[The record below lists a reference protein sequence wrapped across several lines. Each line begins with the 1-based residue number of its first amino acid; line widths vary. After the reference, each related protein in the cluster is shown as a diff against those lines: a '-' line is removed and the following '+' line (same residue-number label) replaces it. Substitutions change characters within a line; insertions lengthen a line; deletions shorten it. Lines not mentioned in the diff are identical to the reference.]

1 MSNAISFTDATF
13 EQEVIKSE
21 LPVMVDFWAS
31 WCGPCLMLAPLVD
44 KVAKE
49 YDGKLKVGKVDVD
62 ACPNT
67 ASSFG
72 VRSIPTLMFF
82 KKGELKE
89 QVIGVVAEAQLK
101 KLIEKVINA

>member
-1 MSNAISFTDATF
+1 MSEATAFTDATF

-31 WCGPCLMLAPLVD
+31 WCGPCMMLAPVVD
-44 KVAKE
+44 KMAKE
-49 YDGKLKVGKVDVD
+49 YAGKIKVGKVDVD
-62 ACPNT
+62 ANPNT
-67 ASSFG
+67 ASAMG

-82 KKGELKE
+82 KNGELKE

-101 KLIEKVINA
+101 KIIEKVMTA